1 MQASKFL
8 CCLTL
13 PVMLLGCAPQKP
25 DAFRQAASD
34 VNNRDSQVAQKAIDY
49 LTDAGP
55 KGAKAVPQLT
65 KALGSPDEDVRWH
78 AARALESIGPK
89 AVSAA
94 PALLKV
100 LKDESANVRAHAA
113 RALGMLGD
121 KQSSVIDGLASLITD
136 SDAQVRRSAIG
147 AIARLDPGPDVAIPL
162 MVKVLDDADPAVK
175 LPALQ
180 TLAEGG
186 ASVVPALVEALDHPQ
201 GRYWA
206 TLVLAEV
213 GPPAKDA
220 VPALTKLLA
229 DQDPEVRM
237 QVAMAL
243 AAIGVDAASAA
254 PALVTALG
262 DKVPG
267 VRYAGAYALGQLRA
281 ADALPDL
288 EKAETGNDAFLA
300 MVAAWAVAKIK
311 PDDTSAVAKAVELIV
326 GGLKSDHANVRQG
339 AARAL
344 LELNAPRETVG
355 PPLMAALDDPDP
367 EVQENVAR
375 ALASQGEAILP
386 RVMERLKDPA
396 SQERALRVFSRM
408 GASAAGAVPLVVEL
422 LGEAETTRR
431 RDFVLALG
439 SIGPAAAE
447 ATSALVPL
455 LHDRDEDIRVATAF
469 ALANIGPAARA
480 AVEELQKN
488 LKSKDQ
494 LLSLACAEA
503 LLRIQP
509 DDPHAVATAVSVL
522 VNLLQEGK
530 TDVTRLEA
538 AAALGDL
545 GTTAKS
551 AVTALQKAQS
561 DPSPAVR
568 DAAHDAL
575 TKVRG

>member
-1 MQASKFL
+1 MQAFKFL
-8 CCLTL
+8 CCLSL

-25 DAFRQAASD
+25 DALRQATSD
-34 VNNRDSQVAQKAIDY
+34 VNNRDSQVAQKAIDS
-49 LTDAGP
+49 LADAGP

-65 KALGSPDEDVRWH
+65 RALASPDEDVRWH

-89 AVSAA
+89 AASAA
-94 PALLKV
+94 PALIKA
-100 LKDESANVRAHAA
+100 LKDKSASVRAHAA

-121 KQSSVIDGLASLITD
+121 KQSSIIDGLASLITD
-136 SDAQVRRSAIG
+136 PDAQVRRSAIG

-186 ASVVPALVEALDHPQ
+186 AYVVPALVEALDHPQ

-237 QVAMAL
+237 QVAMTL

-254 PALVTALG
+254 PALVTSLG

-281 ADALPDL
+281 AEALPDL
-288 EKAETGNDAFLA
+288 EKAEAGDDAFLA
-300 MVAAWAVAKIK
+300 MVSAWAVAKIK

-326 GGLKSDHANVRQG
+326 GGLKSDNANVRQG

-344 LELNAPRETVG
+344 LDLNAPRETVG
-355 PPLMAALDDPDP
+355 PPLIAALDDPDP
-367 EVQENVAR
+367 EVQENVAQ

-422 LGEAETTRR
+422 LGEAEPTRR
-431 RDFVLALG
+431 HDFVLALG
-439 SIGPAAAE
+439 SIGPAAVE
-447 ATSALVPL
+447 ATSALVPM

-469 ALANIGPAARA
+469 ALANIGPGARA

-503 LLRIQP
+503 LLQIQP
-509 DDPHAVATAVSVL
+509 DDANTVATAVSVL

-551 AVTALQKAQS
+551 AATALQKAQS

-568 DAAHDAL
+568 DAAHEAL
-575 TKVRG
+575 AKIRR